1 MKTFRKILYQKE
13 DSLKVE
19 DFTADLLFFADQYEI
34 EFLYN
39 YIKKLD
45 TFVIQESVQ
54 EVYILA
60 KAKNDKYLENAVFTF
75 IKKNLKKLEKDEKWN
90 KFLEGHPEL
99 SKTCEVLSW

>member
-1 MKTFRKILYQKE
+1 M
-13 DSLKVE
+13 KVE